1 MGLPKWWP
9 ICGQSISFSF
19 QVTGVYRTRFDR
31 GKNDWPQIGHNF
43 WQTHIF
49 TILWFALRKQ
59 KWWPIC
65 GQSFLTLAKLV
76 LYTLA
81 TWKENEMDWPQIGRH
96 FGKPIY
102 SLYYGSLCG
111 SKNDGQSVANHFW
124 LCKSK
129 SYILLLLEKRMK
141 LIGHRL
147 AIIFASAERTIV

>member
-1 MGLPKWWP
+1 MKANPWP
-9 ICGQSISFSF
+9 II
-19 QVTGVYRTRFDR
+19 FDLVKAR
-31 GKNDWPQIGHNF
+31 PIYSCYMKREWNWLATDWPSF

-49 TILWFALRKQ
+49 TILWFALWKQ

-65 GQSFLTLAKLV
+65 GQSFLTSSKRV
-76 LYTLA
+76 LYTLV
-81 TWKENEMDWPQIGRH
+81 TWKGNEIDWPQIGHH

-124 LCKSK
+124 LCQSE